1 MPVLI
6 VFNPHPG
13 VRIVAPQELALYGMR
28 IVQQVMVKGSQ
39 VCNAMMKIII
49 RHLGIA
55 KAGKISMGSQ
65 SCLFHLLR
73 PVERRIHHM
82 DLTTWLQEGQGQMQD
97 LLERWEILDG
107 SGKHDDVEP
116 PVVQHPGTDIPMDEP
131 QVRIIVE
138 DPRRLLQLG
147 EIDIDPRHL
156 CSG

>member
-1 MPVLI
+1 
-6 VFNPHPG
+6 
-13 VRIVAPQELALYGMR
+13 MR
-28 IVQQVMVKGSQ
+28 IIQQVMVKRSKI
-39 VCNAMMKIII
+39 CDTMMKIIVGHF
-49 RHLGIA
+49 RIA
-55 KAGKISMGSQ
+55 KAGKISMRPSP
-65 SCLFHLLR
+65 CPFDLLR
-73 PVERRIHHM
+73 PVKRRIHHM